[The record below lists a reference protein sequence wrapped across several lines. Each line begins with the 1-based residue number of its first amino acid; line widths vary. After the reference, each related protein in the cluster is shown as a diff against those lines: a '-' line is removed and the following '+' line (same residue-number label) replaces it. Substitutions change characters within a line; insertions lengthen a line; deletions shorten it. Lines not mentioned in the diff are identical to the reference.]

1 MGTHRSSIGCPH
13 TSGLVVCFYG
23 MYDDVIMVVLCVC
36 CCKFFSCWLPQ
47 NSSNSP
53 GPIKGPTV
61 AARLKHLQQGSL
73 ERPKTRKQK
82 EDFPKVQGQQQVF
95 HF

>member
-1 MGTHRSSIGCPH
+1 M
-13 TSGLVVCFYG
+13 
-23 MYDDVIMVVLCVC
+23 
-36 CCKFFSCWLPQ
+36 
-47 NSSNSP
+47 
-53 GPIKGPTV
+53 KGPTV

-95 HF
+95 HFWTLHLWRLASPKEVPPSLQEAGDENQLLQM